1 MQLASR
7 FLALALVV
15 VLGCGKKPS
24 EARPDPEAASDPAPV
39 AEPAPSVPVVAARAP
54 APAVVVDTGVPA
66 NFPPACVAY
75 AALIEKLQACDKVGA
90 ARDGLSRGYH
100 ELRAA
105 WPQVQPDQRAA
116 IDAQCKAQADSLR
129 DAAAATC
136 GW

>member
-7 FLALALVV
+7 SLVVALVV
-15 VLGCGKKPS
+15 LLGCAKKSS
-24 EARPDPEAASDPAPV
+24 EARPDPAVASDPAPIT
-39 AEPAPSVPVVAARAP
+39 EPAPSAPTVAAAPTPAPVV
-54 APAVVVDTGVPA
+54 VETGVPA
-66 NFPPACVAY
+66 SFPPACVAY
-75 AALIEKLQACDKVGA
+75 AALIDRLQACDKAGA

-105 WPQVQPDQRAA
+105 WPTVQPDQRAA
-116 IDAQCKAQADSLR
+116 IELQCKAQADSLR

>member
-7 FLALALVV
+7 SVAFALVV
-15 VLGCGKKPS
+15 LFGCAKQPA
-24 EARPDPEAASDPAPV
+24 EARPEPAAASAPAPV
-39 AEPAPSVPVVAARAP
+39 TEPTPSPPTVAAAP
-54 APAVVVDTGVPA
+54 TPVPAVVDTSVPS

-75 AALIEKLQACDKVGA
+75 AALVEKLQACDKAGA

-105 WPQVQPDQRAA
+105 WPMVQPDQRAA
-116 IDAQCKAQADSLR
+116 LELQCKAQADSLR